1 MKVSNIV
8 KVLREGNKE
17 AIQALISNRA
27 EVTQSQ
33 LRFLMQIKDHGVS
46 ITEDNMGQAT
56 WYYIYS
62 ASGLLASQFYWNAG
76 QYDTQGNHSL
86 YNEFGLSL

>member
-1 MKVSNIV
+1 
-8 KVLREGNKE
+8 
-17 AIQALISNRA
+17 
-27 EVTQSQ
+27 
-33 LRFLMQIKDHGVS
+33 MQIKDHGVS

-76 QYDTQGNHSL
+76 QYNAQGNHSL
-86 YNEFGLSL
+86 YNEFGQSL